1 MSWADKIAI
10 ATLVIASVILMA
22 FIRLAIRLGG
32 I

>member
-1 MSWADKIAI
+1 MNWVDKVAL
-10 ATLVIASVILMA
+10 ATLVIAAIILMA